1 MRCEPRERAFRPGRR
16 GVLRGML
23 AGCSALAL
31 GGCGAAFGER
41 LPDPNARGRA
51 ALLLPLTGPRA
62 PLGQTLREAATLGGT
77 TVGLGAEIEVLDAGD
92 DAESAVRAA
101 RAGVAAGARMILGP
115 LFSEQAR
122 AVAEAVPGGVPVVT
136 LSNDDALAGT
146 GAFVYGVT
154 PRHSASAV
162 LAFAA
167 ARGLTDVGIVV
178 PPGQFGERAAEGA
191 RAVAGEARVTL
202 RRAVTASDGGAVAA
216 AYGASPPQAI
226 YLPGAGPELAGLA
239 AAARAVGA
247 RVLGSTQW
255 SQLDLAGR
263 AELEGAWYAAPD
275 PLRFAPFARA
285 LEERGAQAG
294 IVAGLVFDAVEMARI
309 LGRLEQQDR
318 SGLLREEGFTGVLG
332 PYRFLR
338 DGRLERRLAILG
350 VEGGAVSVLG
360 TPRA

>member
-1 MRCEPRERAFRPGRR
+1 M
-16 GVLRGML
+16 GVLG
-23 AGCSALAL
+23 GCSTLAL

-62 PLGQTLREAATLGGT
+62 SLGQTLREAATLGGT
-77 TVGLGAEIEVLDAGD
+77 TVGLGAEIEVLDSGD

-101 RAGVAAGARMILGP
+101 TAGIAAGARMILGP

-122 AVAEAVPGGVPVVT
+122 AVAEAVPRGIPVVT
-136 LSNDDALAGT
+136 LSNDDALAGGGT
-146 GAFVYGVT
+146 FVYGVT

-167 ARGLTDVGIVV
+167 SRGLTDIGIVV
-178 PPGQFGERAAEGA
+178 PPGQFGERAVEGA
-191 RAVAGEARVTL
+191 RAVADGAGVTL
-202 RRAVTASDGGAVAA
+202 RETIVASEGRAIAA
-216 AYGASPPQAI
+216 AYAASAPQAI
-226 YLPGAGPELAGLA
+226 YLPGAGSELAGLA
-239 AAARAVGA
+239 AAARGVGA
-247 RVLGSTQW
+247 RVLGSVQW
-255 SQLDLAGR
+255 SQLDLASR
-263 AELEGAWYAAPD
+263 SELDGAWYAAPD

-285 LEERGAQAG
+285 LEERGERAG

-318 SGLLREEGFTGVLG
+318 GGLLRDEGFTGVLG
-332 PYRFLR
+332 PYRFLPG
-338 DGRLERRLAILG
+338 GRLERRLAILG

-360 TPRA
+360 TPSA